1 MCVNLCVLFFQAE
14 EVLRTCVKVT
24 PRHGEL
30 WCSIAKQTTNRRK
43 PIEEVLPLVAEAF
56 PSP

>member
-1 MCVNLCVLFFQAE
+1 MCAVFQAE